1 MVWWQTFHAAAPS
14 SMLMSTIWPR
24 PVSSR
29 AVSAARM
36 PTAAISDPA
45 PTSATC
51 TGGIIGG
58 PSGAPPYSRTPA

>member
-1 MVWWQTFHAAAPS
+1 MIWWQTFQAAAPS
-14 SMLMSTIWPR
+14 SIEMSTSWPR

-29 AVSAARM
+29 AMMAERM
-36 PTAAISDPA
+36 PTAAISDPP

-58 PSGAPPYSRTPA
+58 PSGAPAYSSTPA